1 MAKTQQN
8 TVILA
13 RVSSKAQEGEGYSL
27 ESQLKL
33 MRGYCDSKGLDIVRV
48 FRIAET
54 ASKDQGRAIFKQL
67 TQYIKQNKAH
77 NLVVEKTDRL
87 TRNLRDAVAIDDW
100 LNADAR
106 RQLHIVK
113 EGLLLH
119 KEARSDIKFM
129 WNIHLAVAKKYTD
142 NLREEAM
149 KGWAEKL
156 AQGWMP
162 TPPIPG
168 YMTSTVDGKKIHV
181 PDPRAA
187 DCVKRAF
194 RLYLEDGQSIT
205 SVTQALRDMDVTSS
219 KGRPLPR
226 SYIEKMLKNPFYAGT
241 IRFNGQ
247 LYPGAHQP
255 LITQDM
261 FDAIQAK
268 LGRGRKNTV
277 RVKHQPLFQGLIRCR
292 SCQRMV
298 SWSLQKGRYYGVCTK
313 TLESCRRQPS
323 LREDRVEAVIIEHL
337 ERLVCP
343 SRGLMSWLIKALNAK
358 KNRLSASLTAN
369 RQEIQLRLKRL
380 ANQLDLLYED
390 RLAGYITLEKY
401 QAKAK
406 QIEADTS
413 SLEGQLG
420 DQGDDM
426 RVKVADNISI
436 LELSQKAAEIYATAS
451 VVDKR
456 RIIAS
461 LFEEIESAGGE
472 VELRPTKLAQIITD
486 KVQLS
491 YRKLA
496 KAPSLKASLRTAKK
510 APKNSSGGEQI
521 ELLRPIW
528 LAR

>member
-1 MAKTQQN
+1 MANSQQN
-8 TVILA
+8 TVVLA

-33 MRGYCDSKGLDIVRV
+33 MRGYCENRGLNIVRV

-54 ASKDQGRAIFKQL
+54 ASKDQSRAIFKQL
-67 TQYIKQNKAH
+67 TQYIKQNRAH

-100 LNADAR
+100 LNADGR

-113 EGLLLH
+113 ESLLLH

-149 KGWAEKL
+149 KGWTEKL

-168 YMTSTVDGKKIHV
+168 YMTGMAGGKKIHV
-181 PDPRAA
+181 PNPKTA

-205 SVTQALRDMDVTSS
+205 SVTQALRDMNVTSS
-219 KGRPLPR
+219 KGQPLPR

-247 LYPGAHQP
+247 HYPGAHQP

-261 FDAIQAK
+261 FDAIQLK
-268 LGRGRKNTV
+268 LGRGRKNVV
-277 RVKHQPLFQGLIRCR
+277 RVKHQPLFQGLIHCQ
-292 SCQRMV
+292 SCQKMI

-313 TLESCRRQPS
+313 TLASCRQQPS
-323 LREDRVEAVIIEHL
+323 LRQDRVEAVIIDHL
-337 ERLVCP
+337 RRLVCP
-343 SRGLMSWLIKALNAK
+343 SKGLMGWLVKTLNVK
-358 KNRLSASLTAN
+358 KSKLAAN
-369 RQEIQLRLKRL
+369 LGADQQEIRLRLKRL
-380 ANQLDLLYED
+380 NNQLDLLYED

-401 QAKAK
+401 QARAK
-406 QIEADTS
+406 QTEAEIS
-413 SLEGQLG
+413 SLEAKL
-420 DQGDDM
+420 DSHNDE
-426 RVKVADNISI
+426 VEAKVADNISI
-436 LELSQKAAEIYATAS
+436 VELSQKAAEIYATATIA
-451 VVDKR
+451 DKR
-456 RIIAS
+456 RIIQS
-461 LFEEIESAGGE
+461 LFEDIKSDGGGIKI
-472 VELRPTKLAQIITD
+472 RPTKLAQIITD
-486 KVQLS
+486 NVQLS
-491 YRKLA
+491 YRKLSN
-496 KAPSLKASLRTAKK
+496 KPVSKTGLRTAKK
-510 APKNSSGGEQI
+510 TSKNSSRGEQI